1 MASVHNVRMKRKLW
15 MSVAVVAVVAGIT
28 AAAVMAAQPASHPRS
43 HHHHK
48 GQHHRNGGLLAA
60 AASYL
65 GSSPAQ
71 LRSELSSGKSLAQI
85 ADATSGKSSQGLIQ
99 ALEAADK
106 QKLATAAASLQA
118 RITAKVDRPGGGI
131 GGGGAAVRAAGGY
144 LGLSA
149 AQLRTEV
156 RSGKTL
162 AEIAKAT
169 AGKSEAGLI
178 EALLAVRKARL
189 AKAVQAGAITQAQA
203 SARLPKLATRIA
215 ARVNRVEHAHRAAT
229 G

>member
-1 MASVHNVRMKRKLW
+1 MASVHNMRMKRKLW

-60 AASYL
+60 AAGYL

-71 LRSELSSGKSLAQI
+71 LRSELGSGKSLAQI

-99 ALEAADK
+99 ALETADR

-118 RITAKVDRPGGGI
+118 RITAKVDRPGGD
-131 GGGGAAVRAAGGY
+131 GGAAVRAAGGY

-215 ARVNRVEHAHRAAT
+215 ARVNRVEHAHRAAK

>member
-1 MASVHNVRMKRKLW
+1 MRRTLRNRLW
-15 MSVAVVAVVAGIT
+15 MSVAVMAVLAGIT
-28 AAAVMAAQPASHPRS
+28 AAAVMAAQPASSHTH

-48 GQHHRNGGLLAA
+48 GAHHRQGGLLVA

-71 LRSELSSGKSLAQI
+71 LRTELSSGRSLAEI
-85 ADATSGKSSQGLIQ
+85 ANATSGKSSQGLIG

-106 QKLATAAASLQA
+106 QKLASVAASLQS
-118 RITAKVDRPGGGI
+118 RITAKVDRPGAGLSAGGV
-131 GGGGAAVRAAGGY
+131 AVRTADSY

-149 AQLRTEV
+149 TQLRAEL

-162 AEIAKAT
+162 AQVAKAT

-178 EALLAVRKARL
+178 EALLAVSKARL
-189 AKAVQAGAITQAQA
+189 IKQLQAGTITQAQA
-203 SARLPKLATRIA
+203 SARLPKLAGRIA
-215 ARVNRVEHAHRAAT
+215 ARVNRVEHQHRSAT
-229 G
+229 S